1 MAATDLRS
9 LQYSLGLTGIIR
21 GRLLPPDS
29 TFISELMNGAFMT
42 SFLQIFSINYT
53 SPTKKTISSRTII
66 GLEVDPPA
74 PFKYFGKSILETTGR
89 LALSIALSEI
99 GNAFVQVPFLIVP
112 SNFEIE
118 R

>member
-1 MAATDLRS
+1 MNDAEDKIVS
-9 LQYSLGLTGIIR
+9 LNCICQLH
-21 GRLLPPDS
+21 
-29 TFISELMNGAFMT
+29 
-42 SFLQIFSINYT
+42 

-99 GNAFVQVPFLIVP
+99 GNAFVQVLQFFVSLTVATIAMSHIVKLNI
-112 SNFEIE
+112 SSECHLNLLLYN
-118 R
+118 